1 LGRGVRKLIDAL
13 AAVATRPPAD
23 PPVSLPKLAHDTAGD
38 AHFFDLD
45 TLAGSRLVT
54 LIAELTRQVEPTRP
68 DQIRA
73 LFEQTEV
80 VPDRLTATV
89 LLHHVQA
96 ISDRPIDQ
104 RLRDAVAPVALHC
117 ST

>member
-1 LGRGVRKLIDAL
+1 MRRLVDAL
-13 AAVATRPPAD
+13 AAVVTRLPID

-38 AHFFDLD
+38 PHFFDLD

-54 LIAELTRQVEPTRP
+54 LVAELTGQMEPTRP
-68 DQIRA
+68 DRIRA
-73 LFEQTEV
+73 LLEQSGV

-89 LLHHVQA
+89 LLHHVRQSA
-96 ISDRPIDQ
+96 TDRSTGAYATPSP
-104 RLRDAVAPVALHC
+104 RSRCTC